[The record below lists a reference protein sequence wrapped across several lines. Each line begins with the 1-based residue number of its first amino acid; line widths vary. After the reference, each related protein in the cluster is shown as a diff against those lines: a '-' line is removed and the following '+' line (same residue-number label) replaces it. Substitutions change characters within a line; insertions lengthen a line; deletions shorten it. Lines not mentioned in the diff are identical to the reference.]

1 MNNKE
6 KENIETAVQ
15 STSGEIFAY
24 KLKKLNSFYFQL
36 IVLCGIV
43 AAATIA
49 VAIIANA
56 LIGIAVAV
64 ALSLI
69 YLYFSRDE
77 VKRSLGI
84 VFTVE
89 GANIKIRKLRAV
101 IGDDGFIPPR
111 LMWYDVTTLSSGLI
125 DNEKAKSMKRLHI
138 PKTVTHIE
146 KGAFDGC
153 ASLKA
158 LVFEHSEEEFKN
170 IRIEDELSR
179 FTLEFG
185 VPFPEIKK
193 SGGAK

>member
-77 VKRSLGI
+77 IKRSLGI

-101 IGDDGFIPPR
+101 IVDDGFIPPR
-111 LMWYDVTTLSSGLI
+111 LMWYDVTTL
-125 DNEKAKSMKRLHI
+125 
-138 PKTVTHIE
+138 
-146 KGAFDGC
+146 
-153 ASLKA
+153 
-158 LVFEHSEEEFKN
+158 
-170 IRIEDELSR
+170 
-179 FTLEFG
+179 
-185 VPFPEIKK
+185 
-193 SGGAK
+193 